1 MRKRTPSEKKY
12 TTLGVGGGS
21 GDSTRIWG
29 MLESWREQ
37 IRTKLFPSFL
47 FLLRDF
53 ENLYKF
59 LMDVNLSKITRITSC
74 QKPCTYKEYRFMNT
88 IPRDYNFYTFP
99 HNQNAFF
106 LWSVSQ
112 DTQMEMEFLVYSF
125 DSLGVSF
132 MTIWDIVVWAMNHKK
147 HVNIQIPVCPLIQGH
162 FSSNLLW
169 GYVWIAL
176 TYS

>member
-1 MRKRTPSEKKY
+1 MWKSASPS
-12 TTLGVGGGS
+12 GGS
-21 GDSTRIWG
+21 GDSTIIWG

-59 LMDVNLSKITRITSC
+59 LMDVNLSKITRITGC

-88 IPRDYNFYTFP
+88 IPRDYNFYTFLQ
-99 HNQNAFF
+99 NQNAFF

-112 DTQMEMEFLVYSF
+112 NTQMEIEFLVYSF

-132 MTIWDIVVWAMNHKK
+132 MTIWDFVVGQW
-147 HVNIQIPVCPLIQGH
+147 LIRNMWT
-162 FSSNLLW
+162 FKSLFVLL
-169 GYVWIAL
+169 YRVTSAAICFEDMSEL
-176 TYS
+176 LSPIHRTLQ